1 MTNFRTYLPQVSTRV
16 VSVQDS
22 SGKEIESQLL
32 PLSNITMSVR
42 KKYVKAYIGTAP
54 AEELKYLLA
63 FSVSVPPIGFSTY
76 IVSKPKQTGQCYYLL
91 F

>member
-1 MTNFRTYLPQVSTRV
+1 MTNFRTYLLQVSTRE

-32 PLSNITMSVR
+32 PLSNITLSIR
-42 KKYVKAYIGTAP
+42 KKYVKAYLGAAP
-54 AEELKYLLA
+54 SGELKYLLA